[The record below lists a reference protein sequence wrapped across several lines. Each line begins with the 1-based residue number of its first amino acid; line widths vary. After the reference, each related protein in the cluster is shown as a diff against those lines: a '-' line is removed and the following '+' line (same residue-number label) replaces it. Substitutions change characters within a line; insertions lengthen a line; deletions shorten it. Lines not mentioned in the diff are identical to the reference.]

1 MYLCRRALRKTP
13 APPPRLNVGQLV
25 DQMTPEQIREINGQ
39 LVHYQIQQ
47 KSTFPSEGQR
57 QSLFNLD
64 NQNMKHYGATFFS
77 TLLVCTIV
85 VVAQNWY
92 YRPTATTPQQP
103 SSPPPAPNT
112 QFLK

>member
-39 LVHYQIQQ
+39 LVHYQIKQ

-57 QSLFNLD
+57 LRHHQTETHHLGSHCL
-64 NQNMKHYGATFFS
+64 
-77 TLLVCTIV
+77 TLIM
-85 VVAQNWY
+85 
-92 YRPTATTPQQP
+92 RI
-103 SSPPPAPNT
+103 
-112 QFLK
+112 